1 MTRSSLISYLRY
13 VPVILWMGLTFWLS
27 DSPDI
32 QGASGW
38 ISLHPPLDKV
48 AHAVSFGVLA
58 LLFYLATGRAL
69 LSVLL
74 ASLYGVTDEFHQSLV
89 PGRVADLFDWV
100 ADTLGAELAVSAV
113 LLLTRWRPLQID
125 RWTKRWTK
133 KLQ

>member
-1 MTRSSLISYLRY
+1 
-13 VPVILWMGLTFWLS
+13 MGLTFWLS

-38 ISLHPPLDKV
+38 IDLRPPLDKV
-48 AHAVSFGVLA
+48 AHAVSFGIVA
-58 LLFYLATGRAL
+58 LLFYFATGRAL

-89 PGRVADLFDWV
+89 PGRDADLFDWI
-100 ADTLGAELAVSAV
+100 ADTVGAAVSVSA
-113 LLLTRWRPLQID
+113 LLLLNRWRPL
-125 RWTKRWTK
+125 WTKRSTK

>member
-1 MTRSSLISYLRY
+1 MSKFSLTSYLRY
-13 VPVILWMGLTFWLS
+13 VPALLWMGLTFWLS

-38 ISLHPPLDKV
+38 IDLRPPLDKV

-58 LLFYLATGRAL
+58 LLFYFATRRAL
-69 LSVLL
+69 LSILL

-89 PGRVADLFDWV
+89 PGRDADLFDWM
-100 ADTLGAELAVSAV
+100 ADTLGAALAISA
-113 LLLTRWRPLQID
+113 LLFLKRWRP
-125 RWTKRWTK
+125 RWTKWTK